1 MPEVFKV
8 DFSFS
13 DPCDRAKKRRICC
26 DMFSA
31 EYIQVSVRAPYDF
44 TWRGSQFYLA
54 LHDIQREGETYL
66 DGCPRS
72 NATDIRRK
80 ITFVPPDCAL
90 SGWSRSA
97 RPVNSFTALFIK
109 PELMAEVATSRF
121 RQENFSPKLY
131 FEDESLRSSLSKIE
145 RLLRSE
151 NALDQL
157 YAETLGLLLAMEL
170 CKFCDSAAVIRTS
183 GSGGL
188 SERQIGLVLDFI
200 QSNLHQEISLG
211 DLAVLV
217 GQSRF
222 HFSRAFKK
230 SLGISPVR
238 HVRALRIETARE
250 LLKLRGMSIAEV
262 AETVGFKGAAQFSR
276 AFLEIMTITPSEY
289 RRSL

>member
-1 MPEVFKV
+1 MPEVSEV

-13 DPCDRAKKRRICC
+13 DPSDRAKKRRICC

-31 EYIQVSVRAPYDF
+31 EYIKVAVRAPYDF

-72 NATDIRRK
+72 NAGDIRRK
-80 ITFVPPDCAL
+80 MTFVPPDCSL

-97 RPVNSFTALFIK
+97 RPVNSFTTLFIK
-109 PELMAEVATSRF
+109 PELMADVASSRF

-131 FEDESLRSSLSKIE
+131 FEDESIRSSVSKIE

-151 NALDQL
+151 NFPDQL
-157 YAETLGLLLAMEL
+157 YAETLGLLVAMEL
-170 CKFCDSAAVIRTS
+170 CKLCDSAAIISTS
-183 GSGGL
+183 GSGRL

-200 QSNLHQEISLG
+200 QSNLHQDISLG
-211 DLAVLV
+211 DLAMLV

-230 SLGISPVR
+230 SFGISPVR
-238 HVRALRIETARE
+238 HVRAIRIETARE
-250 LLKLRGMSIAEV
+250 LLKLRGMTIAEV
-262 AETVGFKGAAQFSR
+262 AEAVGFKGAAQFSR
-276 AFLEIMTITPSEY
+276 AFFEIMRVTPSEY